1 MLFWYSSIRYQL
13 VWISQTFV
21 WEHYSLTSD
30 FITTVRGLCNFCC
43 KSNRD
48 AAVVGVSK
56 EVCAEEG
63 VVRGD
68 AKDEVNDAVKGDVK
82 EAGIGCS
89 IEALIRPEDF
99 RPLAKRCSSRCFLE
113 ICCRRPPRDVWSIPQ
128 YGQDRTIFRWCT
140 CCQLSNRVK
149 IKFCLDLTSC
159 QSELL
164 KFY

>member
-1 MLFWYSSIRYQL
+1 M
-13 VWISQTFV
+13 
-21 WEHYSLTSD
+21 TSD
-30 FITTVRGLCNFCC
+30 FITTVRC

-56 EVCAEEG
+56 EV

-113 ICCRRPPRDVWSIPQ
+113 ICCRRPPRDV
-128 YGQDRTIFRWCT
+128 
-140 CCQLSNRVK
+140 
-149 IKFCLDLTSC
+149 
-159 QSELL
+159 
-164 KFY
+164 

>member
-1 MLFWYSSIRYQL
+1 MLFWYSSTRYQL

-21 WEHYSLTSD
+21 WESYSLTSD
-30 FITTVRGLCNFCC
+30 FITTVRC

-113 ICCRRPPRDVWSIPQ
+113 ICCRRPPRDV
-128 YGQDRTIFRWCT
+128 
-140 CCQLSNRVK
+140 
-149 IKFCLDLTSC
+149 
-159 QSELL
+159 
-164 KFY
+164 